1 MSKFKIGDKVRVT
14 SNVGTTGFFSMGA
27 EGVVVAEGIPYGAV
41 QVHFVAGPYNC
52 DGPWWVSSWCLEK
65 IKPYRET
72 FTEKAKEEPAKGHV
86 ADSPIQKHSVGEF
99 YPLAVVGYGQGSIVT
114 YVVENLAQQTVAG
127 WGSESVRQWAS
138 SEDAASFAARV
149 KSDDPN
155 RCWPKWFCA
164 RPVFAGP
171 NSNHLV
177 LPPAPAKR
185 TRVVFEKQDDIIE
198 INGAYYKALEQDIG

>member
-1 MSKFKIGDKVRVT
+1 MSNFKVGDKVVRTGCSLFWHGILKGGIYTV
-14 SNVGTTGFFSMGA
+14 SVQHHSHVQLAETTGYPEALFDADLFRLAKYS
-27 EGVVVAEGIPYGAV
+27 EY
-41 QVHFVAGPYNC
+41 
-52 DGPWWVSSWCLEK
+52 
-65 IKPYRET
+65 
-72 FTEKAKEEPAKGHV
+72 FTEQVPSEQAKGHV

-127 WGSESVRQWAS
+127 WGSEAVRQWAS

-149 KSDDPN
+149 KSGDIYHPAL
-155 RCWPKWFCA
+155 KWFGA
-164 RPVFAGP
+164 RPVFTGP